1 MNKLIVT
8 LLLLAGSGVFSGCI
22 FGRRAHTTPV
32 VAHTDPVTGHVDTVV
47 SFAPAVPVPLK
58 DSNRIVRIDS
68 TTIGTLTARDTTKTV
83 GASDS
88 ATIAVNNIKNQQI
101 ATATMLW
108 RRPLQYTT
116 FDGKAKMHYDGGGN
130 SQEFSANFRIKKDSV
145 IWVMVSA
152 LGGIVTVARAYIT
165 PDSIKVVNYL
175 SKEAILMPI
184 SEANRLLPAPVDFP
198 ILQNLIIGQPLLGQ
212 GTVTNT
218 SDSLTAWIMSITD
231 TRYLQSL
238 SYAKTDTTLQTQQLT
253 TVTPNGP
260 KVTID
265 LTDYTLEE
273 GRHFP
278 RSKVVHID
286 NNGNKYQLDMD
297 FTSQSFNHALD
308 FPFSVPRNYTVNPT
322 K

>member
-1 MNKLIVT
+1 MNKFVVT
-8 LLLLAGSGVFSGCI
+8 LVLLATSGMFSGCI
-22 FGRRAHTTPV
+22 FGRRTHNTPV
-32 VAHTDPVTGHVDTVV
+32 VAHKDTVRVDTAVSSAPVTAKPNNNNVHADT
-47 SFAPAVPVPLK
+47 LK
-58 DSNRIVRIDS
+58 TSI
-68 TTIGTLTARDTTKTV
+68 LAARDTTRTI
-83 GASDS
+83 GLTDS
-88 ATIAVNNIKNQQI
+88 VHIAARAQQI
-101 ATATMLW
+101 TVATAIW
-108 RRPLQYTT
+108 HRPLQYTT
-116 FDGKAKMHYDGGGN
+116 FEGKAKMHYDGGGN

-184 SEANRLLPAPVDFP
+184 SEANHLLPAPVDFP
-198 ILQNLIIGQPLLGQ
+198 ILQNLIVGQPLLGQ
-212 GTVTNT
+212 GTVTYA

-238 SYAKTDTTLQTQQLT
+238 AYAQADTTLQNELLT
-253 TVTPNGP
+253 TATSNGP
-260 KVTID
+260 KVTIN

-278 RSKVVHID
+278 KSKVVHID
-286 NNGNKYQLDMD
+286 NDGKAYELDMD
-297 FTSQSFNHALD
+297 FTSHSFNHMLD
-308 FPFSVPRNYTVNPT
+308 FPFSVPKSYTVNPT